1 MSNKKKTRRLY
12 LAAPIFAPCLTLF
25 LASCIVSN
33 SYATPS
39 SISISL
45 SSAPSVDIASTSE
58 GKFGDSGNSTITIT
72 TTHAAGY
79 TLTAKASNSTN
90 LEGTNGGSIPS
101 ITSAVSP
108 TNYADNTYASSHNLN
123 DTWAYKPSVLYN
135 ASTQTTNPNTDYL
148 PSPGTGTAQ
157 SPIDTLAVT
166 NDANDGS
173 YTVSIGARVSTA
185 TAIDE
190 YSNQFV
196 FAVVGNPTPYAIT
209 YNKNTTDT
217 VTNMPTNHTTSD
229 PGAIGETVTI
239 DSTVPVRDGYTFKG
253 WCSTT
258 TSDDTC
264 SGTVYNPDGGGTS
277 LNLTI
282 NQTSSTNAFTLY
294 AMWKVDGINLYDAV
308 AAQLKT
314 NSTACTVTAGGKCS
328 QDDTGLK
335 AVITTPTSSNP
346 AQDTSN
352 SGVFAYNA
360 NVFGTASDASNDNTI
375 YYFRG
380 ILDSNIDPSSF
391 SSPNYGSNGNSAY
404 YQNYVRLGDTCWR
417 IFRTTGSGGVKMIY
431 NGSYS
436 GGTTANSCANAQTNA
451 QLTTAAFNDTSATV
465 AGTSYTGLQ
474 YQNMHAGGYTYS
486 NVAAGTTTNTRL
498 STLLGSSGND
508 TTTNTNSSIM
518 KKYIETGW
526 YQQNLTS
533 YTSILEPNAGY
544 CVDRTVFNNTPPYT
558 QQAESTN
565 VIPYGTSG
573 LTYYNFG
580 ARTRNFVPNGTRTLT
595 LTCPRGRVDTYSTTT
610 ASGGNGQLTYPVA
623 LITADEAALSGSGRG
638 DRTSASIYS
647 SNYSYG
653 SFLRSGSGFW
663 LLSPTYRVAGGNAY
677 NLYNDGG
684 GINNT
689 IVYYA
694 FGVRPAISLT
704 SGTVATSGSGI
715 ATDPWV
721 VNAP

>member
-1 MSNKKKTRRLY
+1 MEKKVSNKKKARRLY
-12 LAAPIFAPCLTLF
+12 LVALIFAPYLTLI

-45 SSAPSVDIASTSE
+45 SSAPSVNIASISE

-79 TLTAKASNSTN
+79 TLTTKASNSTN

-148 PSPGTGTAQ
+148 PSPGTDTAQ

-229 PGAIGETVTI
+229 SGANGETVTI

-258 TSDDTC
+258 ISDDTC
-264 SGTVYNPDGGGTS
+264 SGTVYNPDGGGTA
-277 LNLTI
+277 LALTI

-294 AMWKVDGINLYDAV
+294 AMWEVDEINLYNTV
-308 AAQLKT
+308 ASMSKGKQ
-314 NSTACTVTAGGKCS
+314 TAADLRTSITV
-328 QDDTGLK
+328 
-335 AVITTPTSSNP
+335 PTSDDYTT
-346 AQDTSN
+346 DTSN
-352 SGVFAYNA
+352 SGVYEYDPS
-360 NVFGTASDASNDNTI
+360 VFGTASDASNDNKI
-375 YYFRG
+375 YYYRG
-380 ILDSNIDPSSF
+380 VLENNPGTYGSDGSAVTY
-391 SSPNYGSNGNSAY
+391 PNYVKLGN
-404 YQNYVRLGDTCWR
+404 TCWR
-417 IFRTTGSGGVKMIY
+417 IVRTTGSGGIKMIY
-431 NGSYS
+431 NGLY
-436 GGTTANSCANAQTNA
+436 GATTAGSCANTQTNA
-451 QLTTAAFNDTSATV
+451 QVAGSAFN
-465 AGTSYTGLQ
+465 GTSSANQQIVRAGYTHNSTYAVNTSQSGTIAQVFGSNSDPSVNDTRSTIKEYVEDTWYTGTSGVSA
-474 YQNMHAGGYTYS
+474 YTNM
-486 NVAAGTTTNTRL
+486 
-498 STLLGSSGND
+498 
-508 TTTNTNSSIM
+508 
-518 KKYIETGW
+518 
-526 YQQNLTS
+526 
-533 YTSILEPNAGY
+533 LEPSAGY
-544 CVDRTVFNNTPPYT
+544 CNDRTMNTTYSWTTPL
-558 QQAESTN
+558 AESTT
-565 VIPYGTSG
+565 IAATYGTSG
-573 LTYYNFG
+573 LQLYIFGYYP
-580 ARTRNFVPNGTRTLT
+580 RNLDTAQLPSLTCGNRFSQIDRSIVDLYRYNGTN
-595 LTCPRGRVDTYSTTT
+595 GAAGST
-610 ASGGNGQLTYPVA
+610 AANYLKYPAA
-623 LITADEAALSGSGRG
+623 LLTADEASFAGSGSAAASQG
-638 DRTSASIYS
+638 SAY
-647 SNYSYG
+647 NANSY
-653 SFLRSGSGFW
+653 LRSNRDFW
-663 LLSPTYRVAGGNAY
+663 LLSPNRSNGLNGYVRGGE
-677 NLYNDGG
+677 LSMTGSLSD
-684 GINNT
+684 INVSST
-689 IVYYA
+689 Q
-694 FGVRPAISLT
+694 GVRPSISLT
-704 SGTVATSGSGI
+704 SGTTAVSGSGT

>member
-1 MSNKKKTRRLY
+1 MFSEKITRKLY
-12 LAAPIFAPCLTLF
+12 LAASIFAPCLTLI

-45 SSAPSVDIASTSE
+45 SSAPSVSIASTSE

-166 NDANDGS
+166 NDANDGN

-229 PGAIGETVTI
+229 PGATGETVTI
-239 DSTVPVRDGYTFKG
+239 DSTVPVRDGYNFKG

-294 AMWKVDGINLYDAV
+294 AMWKVDGINLYNTV
-308 AAQLKT
+308 ASMSKGKQ
-314 NSTACTVTAGGKCS
+314 TAADLRTAITV
-328 QDDTGLK
+328 
-335 AVITTPTSSNP
+335 PTSDDYTT
-346 AQDTSN
+346 DTSN
-352 SGVFAYNA
+352 SGVYEYDPS
-360 NVFGTASDASNDNTI
+360 VFGTSSDASNDNKI
-375 YYFRG
+375 YYYRG
-380 ILDSNIDPSSF
+380 VLENNPGTYGSDGSAVTY
-391 SSPNYGSNGNSAY
+391 PNYVKLGN
-404 YQNYVRLGDTCWR
+404 TCWR
-417 IFRTTGSGGVKMIY
+417 IVRTTGSGGVKMIY
-431 NGSYS
+431 NGLY
-436 GGTTANSCANAQTNA
+436 GATTAGSCANTETNA
-451 QLTTAAFNDTSATV
+451 GASAFN
-465 AGTSYTGLQ
+465 GTSSTNQ
-474 YQNMHAGGYTYS
+474 QIVRVGYTYNS
-486 NVAAGTTTNTRL
+486 TYATNT
-498 STLLGSSGND
+498 SQSGTIAQVFGSNSNPGAN
-508 TTTNTNSSIM
+508 NTRSDI
-518 KKYIETGW
+518 KTYIEDTWYTGT
-526 YQQNLTS
+526 NGVS
-533 YTSILEPNAGY
+533 AYTNMLEPSAGY
-544 CVDRTVFNNTPPYT
+544 CNDRTMNTTNSWTTPL
-558 QQAESTN
+558 AESTT
-565 VIPYGTSG
+565 IASTYGTSG
-573 LTYYNFG
+573 LQAYYFG
-580 ARTRNFVPNGTRTLT
+580 IYPRNATTAQLPSLACGNKYSQIDRSIVDLYRYNGTN
-595 LTCPRGRVDTYSTTT
+595 GAAGSTT
-610 ASGGNGQLTYPVA
+610 ANYLKYPAA
-623 LITADEAALSGSGRG
+623 LLTADEAALAGSGW
-638 DRTSASIYS
+638 S
-647 SNYSYG
+647 SSTAPYHAK
-653 SFLRSGSGFW
+653 SFLRSGSVFW
-663 LLSPTYRVAGGNAY
+663 LLSPDYRAPNGYAY
-677 NLYNDGG
+677 EFDLDSGG
-684 GINNT
+684 GLNYYT
-689 IVYYA
+689 VYNSL
-694 FGVRPAISLT
+694 GVRPAISLI
-704 SGTVATSGSGI
+704 SGTTAVSGSGT